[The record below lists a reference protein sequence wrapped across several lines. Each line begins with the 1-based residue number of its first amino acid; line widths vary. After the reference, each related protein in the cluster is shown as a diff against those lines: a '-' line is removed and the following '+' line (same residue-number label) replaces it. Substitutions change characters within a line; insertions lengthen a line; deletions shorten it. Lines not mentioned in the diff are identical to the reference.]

1 MEIREIFIQF
11 GGYFF
16 SAITGVAG
24 WFASSRKR
32 RNDALKEMQDS
43 IDMLAQK
50 NNDLIEEITKLR
62 IENSSLKAEIEA
74 LRAEVNSLRN
84 GE

>member
-1 MEIREIFIQF
+1 MDTREILTMF
-11 GGYFF
+11 GGYIF
-16 SAITGVAG
+16 SAITGVVG

-32 RNDALKEMQDS
+32 RNDALSEMQES
-43 IDMLAQK
+43 IDLLAQK